1 RRLGALCRGGEALPR
16 RADHDRARCQHP
28 ALRRTAGRARRG
40 AAHRGHCHEAGRMS
54 SNAGSLGDL
63 QRAFQ
68 DYLLASTDAFQSAVR
83 DTSKADRIT
92 LLDVYR
98 DGYALRLIEALTTD
112 YPGVMAMAGPADFD
126 HMARPSLPAPP
137 SPHPS
142 VRWYGRGL
150 ADFLAST
157 EPYSRTPAAAEM
169 ARFEWALGEA
179 FDSPDV
185 TPITA
190 DALMAL
196 PQEAWETLAFAT
208 LPSLRPLTLAF
219 EAPQAW
225 QRREEV
231 EPGDLEVER
240 APESLVW
247 AIWRPDLVSNF
258 RSLDADEAAML
269 DALVEGRPFPELCEA
284 VAPFTGEEQAPARA
298 AGLLR
303 AMVEGGMIA
312 GFRY

>member
-1 RRLGALCRGGEALPR
+1 MR
-16 RADHDRARCQHP
+16 
-28 ALRRTAGRARRG
+28 
-40 AAHRGHCHEAGRMS
+40 
-54 SNAGSLGDL
+54 SNAGSLADL

-68 DYLLASTDAFQSAVR
+68 DYLLATSDSFQGAVR
-83 DTSKADRIT
+83 DTSKADRLT

-126 HMARPSLPAPP
+126 HMARAYIASHPSR
-137 SPHPS
+137 HPS
-142 VRWYGRGL
+142 VRWYGRDL
-150 ADFLAST
+150 ADFLATT

-169 ARFEWALGEA
+169 ARFEWALGEV
-179 FDSPDV
+179 FDSPDAP
-185 TPITA
+185 PITA

-196 PQEAWETLAFAT
+196 PQEAWETLSFAT
-208 LPSLRPLTLAF
+208 LPSLRRLVLAF

-231 EPGDLEVER
+231 EPGDLVVEH
-240 APESLVW
+240 APGPLTW

-269 DALVEGRPFPELCEA
+269 DALVEGRSFPELCDV
-284 VAPFTGEEQAPARA
+284 VAPFIGEEQAPARA

-303 AMVEGGMIA
+303 AMVEGGMIS

>member
-1 RRLGALCRGGEALPR
+1 
-16 RADHDRARCQHP
+16 
-28 ALRRTAGRARRG
+28 
-40 AAHRGHCHEAGRMS
+40 MS
-54 SNAGSLGDL
+54 GNAGSLGDL

-68 DYLLASTDAFQSAVR
+68 DYLLATSDTFQSAVR

-126 HMARPSLPAPP
+126 HMARAYIAAHPSR
-137 SPHPS
+137 HPS
-142 VRWYGRGL
+142 VRWYGSDL
-150 ADFLAST
+150 ADFLSST

-179 FDSPDV
+179 FDSPDA

-208 LPSLRPLTLAF
+208 LPSLRRLTLAF

-225 QRREEV
+225 HQRDEV
-231 EPGDLEVER
+231 APGNLDVAR
-240 APESLVW
+240 APEPLTW

-269 DALVEGRPFPELCEA
+269 DALVEGQPFPELCEA
-284 VAPFTGEEQAPARA
+284 VASFTGEDQAPARA
-298 AGLLR
+298 ASLLR